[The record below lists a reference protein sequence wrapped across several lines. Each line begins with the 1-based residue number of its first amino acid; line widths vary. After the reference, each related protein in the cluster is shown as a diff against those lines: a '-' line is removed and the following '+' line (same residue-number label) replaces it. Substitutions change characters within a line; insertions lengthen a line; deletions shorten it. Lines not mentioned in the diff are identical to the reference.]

1 MQTQTHA
8 DSSTYYLDLL
18 AEQERLK
25 SNRFAGVRTVLV
37 VLSASGMAYDTDGFR
52 GRIHSAYPE
61 AAVFFMTTKGKAL
74 GAVAQG
80 HVDLLIDLTGP
91 RQRQGLFFARS
102 LRGKARFTIGRNAGL
117 FRKRIYDRIFDEK
130 ASEHAGRLAGLSP
143 LAREHLIQR
152 EVLALAGVA
161 SAPHS
166 ESAPDRGKSIALEL
180 PPLARH

>member
-1 MQTQTHA
+1 MQNHSLS
-8 DSSTYYLDLL
+8 DSSQYYLDLL

-25 SNRFAGVRTVLV
+25 ANRFAGVRTVLV
-37 VLSASGMAYDTDGFR
+37 VLSASGMAYDMDGFR

-61 AAVFFMTTKGKAL
+61 AAVFFMTTKGRAL
-74 GAVAQG
+74 GASAQG

-91 RQRQGLFFARS
+91 RQRQGLFFARG
-102 LRGKARFTIGRNAGL
+102 LRSKARFTIGRNAGL

-130 ASEHAGRLAGLSP
+130 APEHQARLAAQSP
-143 LAREHLIQR
+143 LAREHSVQR

-166 ESAPDRGKSIALEL
+166 ESAPDRGKSIALDL